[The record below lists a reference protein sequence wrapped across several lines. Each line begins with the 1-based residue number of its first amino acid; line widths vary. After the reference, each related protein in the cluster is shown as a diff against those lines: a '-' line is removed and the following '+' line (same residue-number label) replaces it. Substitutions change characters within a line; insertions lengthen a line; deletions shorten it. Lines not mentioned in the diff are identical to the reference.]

1 MKERKETSF
10 EELLSR
16 VRAEQAESFL
26 QIHKDK
32 FLHGDIRDFKGFMKA
47 YFDSHKVNRSL
58 IFSKCGLSDKYGYS
72 IIYGDKHTSKR
83 DYIISICFLAG
94 MRKGECNMALELY
107 GMNRLMPRVK
117 RDALIIIAF
126 HDCDRRDL
134 SELNDLLLNNCETT
148 MEQGH
153 VN

>member
-1 MKERKETSF
+1 MKEKKEASF
-10 EELLSR
+10 EELLSK
-16 VRAEQAESFL
+16 VKAEQAELFL
-26 QIHKDK
+26 QVHKDIL
-32 FLHGDIRDFKGFMKA
+32 LHGDIRDFKTFMKE
-47 YFDSHKVNRSL
+47 YFDFHKVNRSL

-94 MRKGECNMALELY
+94 MRKEECNIALELY

-117 RDALIIIAF
+117 RDALIIVAF

-134 SELNDLLLNNCETT
+134 SEINDLLTASGENSLEQSNNL
-148 MEQGH
+148 
-153 VN
+153 